1 MANQLS
7 KLVRKADAV
16 SNAAS
21 VLVSSTIREVRG
33 KLYDLSDR
41 MNLAG
46 SADDREYAYDIIRR
60 TWARLSRRLNALM
73 DAQNQLA
80 ARGAA
85 KDAGQ
90 MTGLEIKY
98 SAARANAILELVTP
112 AQGENLAAVF
122 TQRMSKRMI
131 DTLRESTVSAL
142 REQAVA
148 GGTVK
153 ELSREMAT
161 RWAEA
166 LKTEDPKFVDS
177 AGHVWDTKRYFQMN
191 ARTNTMRV
199 YNDCLVDNVAR
210 ETGSDLMR
218 ISTGGDPDCDCFAW
232 EGCIVSV
239 SGKTKGF
246 PTYEDARR
254 GGCFHPNCTH
264 TLEYVDEVAD
274 AEEIELQK
282 AHPADPDNADDPTAQ
297 DDRRYE
303 IDQARKMRDEG
314 MTQDEAR
321 VAVDRDNLADAIRSG
336 LVRSDAEELVRKMT
350 DEQVTRL
357 CPNGNPPAF
366 VPAKGTKKHPE
377 PEVWNHGKMG
387 GVVHIRRGADLDTIL
402 KVCKVDKPL
411 PPKAAKDIPV
421 VEKQP
426 KAMTIPETDYT
437 SSPIEESLRL
447 IANDKGWA
455 FEKVK
460 LPGDADKQF
469 EIATRRRKIFE
480 MRKTKLLE
488 AKKEI
493 VKITKRY
500 GYFSHEYQAKR
511 DEWEKLRKKFFAS
524 KNRYDEANAKTID
537 AQKEVFRSFF
547 KSGEATINTS
557 SVHSRLSDTWNK
569 AKSWIKNT
577 VAPSVFPKEEL
588 AVCYARGRAYQHGHT
603 INLDAS
609 DEVKTHV
616 HETMHFIEEFNPH
629 VHNRCVE
636 FLQYRTQGQKLIGLK
651 TLTGINYRSNEKARP
666 DKFFDPYCGKDYSF
680 MGKVSATEILSM
692 GVERLHAEPLTFI
705 REDPEYAKFCI
716 AVIQGKI

>member
-282 AHPADPDNADDPTAQ
+282 EHPADPDNADDPTAQ

-411 PPKAAKDIPV
+411 PPKTPPKTSGKQPV
-421 VEKQP
+421 EPPKNQASKSIDPKAEAVEKQR
-426 KAMTIPETDYT
+426 KADF
-437 SSPIEESLRL
+437 
-447 IANDKGWA
+447 DKL
-455 FEKVK
+455 VSTC
-460 LPGDADKQF
+460 DKT
-469 EIATRRRKIFE
+469 EITGRRGTTF
-480 MRKTKLLE
+480 
-488 AKKEI
+488 
-493 VKITKRY
+493 KITDEMMKQSFEHTDPNVI
-500 GYFSHEYQAKR
+500 GVFSKAVSSIRPTFDGSACGGTRVNIGHTAWDNHPQTWQHECGHAVLNFHNQT
-511 DEWEKLRKKFFAS
+511 DAS
-524 KNRYDEANAKTID
+524 K
-537 AQKEVFRSFF
+537 
-547 KSGEATINTS
+547 
-557 SVHSRLSDTWNK
+557 
-569 AKSWIKNT
+569 
-577 VAPSVFPKEEL
+577 SVFQINRRWKEEL
-588 AVCYARGRAYQHGHT
+588 SPYG
-603 INLDAS
+603 
-609 DEVKTHV
+609 
-616 HETMHFIEEFNPH
+616 
-629 VHNRCVE
+629 
-636 FLQYRTQGQKLIGLK
+636 K
-651 TLTGINYRSNEKARP
+651 TLFDKLTNDAESFFDRVCGKKVQIWKNGAYVDGKARAWNALT
-666 DKFFDPYCGKDYSF
+666 DEMITKELFGVEKSYSSMTRDEQRVYGAVSDTLEGVTNYKFV
-680 MGKVSATEILSM
+680 GKVGHSASYWRSR
-692 GVERLHAEPLTFI
+692 GWHGRFHEPFANVTALISFRNHEPAYMKAMNI
-705 REDPEYAKFCI
+705 FKGFSKAIAKDFYGI
-716 AVIQGKI
+716 ELD